1 MSKSTGQLSD
11 KEIVERFNSG
21 DNSVFSVLVDRYLNK
36 AYQIAYGI
44 LGNKQDAEEVSQDVF
59 VRIYKALTKFRG
71 DAEFSTWMYR
81 IAVNLA
87 KNKYRWNKSRGS
99 KKNIS
104 IQASLGNDEGSFS
117 LEDRISDES
126 PLPYEKVELSEFEQN
141 IMDEIEELPELYRE
155 ALILRNVEEMSY
167 EDIAKVLGCKLG
179 TIKSRIA
186 RAREELKSRLGM

>member
-186 RAREELKSRLGM
+186 RARDELRSRLGM